1 MEFLKDIVGSFG
13 TITPTNTFILLLL
26 IILVLAPFYFLKDT
40 IAELLK
46 GWFSYKKPKNRKVS
60 EAMYHDIFNLID
72 QVKTKID
79 AIQYTTHKEYD
90 ATKTILIAKLIN
102 NQLDITRTV
111 LLGLINKEGIDAIDN
126 QQLKYEVIT
135 ALKTANEKYNELS
148 KMDFLEMG
156 VSLKDID
163 FLLTEYAKF
172 RDDIFEGFIDRV
184 ESISSNN
191 VYTTNFHRISASFEV
206 IAMGLHLIARD
217 SIYTCSQINGRFKKY
232 IDTIN

>member
-13 TITPTNTFILLLL
+13 TLTPSNTFIVILL

-46 GWFSYKKPKNRKVS
+46 GWFSSKKPRIRKAI
-60 EAMYHDIFNLID
+60 EAQYHDIFNVID

-79 AIQYTTHKEYD
+79 AIEYTTHGEYD
-90 ATKTILIAKLIN
+90 VSKTILIAKLIH

-111 LLGLINKEGIDAIDN
+111 LNDLINKEGIDTIDN

-135 ALKTANEKYNELS
+135 ALKTANEKYNDLS
-148 KMDFLEMG
+148 KMNFLEMG
-156 VSLKDID
+156 VSKKDAE
-163 FLLTEYAKF
+163 FLLKEYAKF